1 MLKACYLRLNGI
13 DKEVDQKYLYSVKGL
28 RYLLTFR
35 RHVCTIGLRSPL
47 PRGSNSETTE
57 RDTGNL
63 EDDRVL
69 EGFNHHTGTIT
80 V

>member
-47 PRGSNSETTE
+47 PRGSYCETTWLDGE
-57 RDTGNL
+57 PR
-63 EDDRVL
+63 
-69 EGFNHHTGTIT
+69 GTIYIWGELREQGLG
-80 V
+80 